1 MLNSGPA
8 KKVSIYVRE
17 DQKYHGTSA
26 YAAILDL
33 LFFRGVSGATVI
45 NGVAGFGADRHLRT
59 TRLVDLAQGLPIK
72 VEFVETP
79 EKVEELMPKLYEMVG
94 TGLIEVQD
102 TNVVKPPRKEI
113 APPIAAAPARK
124 VEGKAKLMRIY
135 LNEGDRW
142 GDKPLYE
149 ALVEALR
156 ANDIAGVTV
165 HTGIMGYGPK
175 QRIYREGMTALSR
188 QRPIMMAIIDSE
200 DKLRRFVPL
209 LDTMLRDGL
218 VVMSDVDIVK
228 YSHDY
233 VEAERRQEA
242 RK

>member
-26 YAAILDL
+26 YAAVLDL

-45 NGVAGFGADRHLRT
+45 NGVAGFGADHHMHT
-59 TRLVDLAQGLPIK
+59 TRLVDLMQGLPVK
-72 VEFVETP
+72 VEFIETP
-79 EKVEELMPKLYEMVG
+79 EKVDELMPKLYEMVG

-102 TNVVKPPRKEI
+102 TNVVKAPRMSKSVSK
-113 APPIAAAPARK
+113 PSPARK
-124 VEGKAKLMRIY
+124 VDGKAKLMRIY

-142 GDKPLYE
+142 GDQPLYE

-156 ANDIAGVTV
+156 ANEIAGVTV
-165 HTGIMGYGPK
+165 HTGIMGYGL
-175 QRIYREGMTALSR
+175 RGHVYHDGIVSLSHE
-188 QRPIMMAIIDSE
+188 RPVMMAIIDSE
-200 DKLRRFVPL
+200 EKLRKFTPL
-209 LDTMLRDGL
+209 LDTMLSDGL

-228 YSHDY
+228 YTHDY
-233 VEAERRQEA
+233 AENERRQEA